1 MKRISM
7 LLVMVLY
14 LYSVSILSL
23 DNKISKISIKES
35 TGRIELNVQ
44 GTQKPTF
51 TVFKLRNPLR
61 LIIDISNASI
71 EGIESPINV
80 NNEIIKQIITSQFE
94 DDINTT
100 SRIML
105 SLKKDG
111 KYSVKS
117 IGNRFVL
124 YLEDSSIS
132 GNRYIV
138 KKKSNYNENDFVKNQ
153 DNKKRDEEIK
163 KIRLKLLKKEQE
175 IKRVENLL
183 RKKEKAISL
192 KESNLEQK
200 NRELNSLKTKL
211 LSLNNSLNK
220 IENLNKNLTNELS
233 KKNNLLKSKDK
244 RIALLDKKLIKN
256 NQKIVSNQKE
266 INSLSKKLNSGKKNS
281 NNLKNK
287 KLTNKINSLLAENKK
302 LKSRSNNMN
311 KNLNRLKIKRDGI
324 AKEKLN
330 IDKKLRKER
339 NNYLSLKQEYLKISN
354 KNTKIENEKKA
365 LLIENKKLKANL
377 NQQSRNNNKLALEKE
392 KRKME
397 NEKKQIENE
406 NLKLKEQLANLIA
419 NQKEIVVKET
429 KISKKNKNT
438 KLNDLKVLKYK
449 NKVVINLN
457 IKDYSGDFEIREL
470 TNPKRI
476 VIDLPNT
483 EMNKNLKR
491 NIAFKDLLLSSIRLG
506 KNNSGSRVVVDI
518 NSNSSIPKY
527 FLKKDKNILKL
538 TLLTNKM
545 VLTNNLIDAETKNDN
560 NYTSVVLKFDDNVKY
575 SLIREDSDLAVIK
588 FFNVKTPERL
598 QNTIEVKNRNSI
610 VRMASIFQSSND
622 TILAVKLQNKSN
634 NNFSLK
640 NNVFVWKFRN
650 VKTNVLVKKESSNI
664 KYLSTQTASYQ
675 ANTTSNST
683 KRKYYGK
690 RISIDFK
697 NADIHDVLE
706 LIADVSKIN
715 IITSDDVS
723 GTVTVRLRNVQWDKA
738 LDVIL
743 KTKGLG
749 KEILGNI
756 IRVAPLTILSKEL
769 QDRIDM
775 ENKKKD
781 NIPLNVRLIPVSYAH
796 AEELVEQVKGILSKR
811 GKVTVD
817 TRTNVLIVK
826 DLAGKLD
833 NAEALIKNLDTETP
847 QVLIEGRIVE
857 ASSSFSTEK
866 GIQWGGGV
874 ELGPK
879 NASQTGLYFPSSIGA
894 VGYKGSDQ
902 WVTNLPATGAE
913 GSGGGISLSLGSVN
927 DSLNLKLR
935 LAAAEAEGKL
945 KIVSS
950 PRISTLDNKEAL
962 IETGVKIPIMTLNA
976 QGVPA
981 SKLIDAKIKLI
992 VTPHIT
998 ADGSIILKVEM
1009 IKEEPDF
1016 SRVNSL
1022 GDPAIISKNAKTEL
1036 LIKDGETAVIGGMYT
1051 KKLSDEEKRVPLL
1064 GSIPVLG
1071 WFFKSTKHT
1080 DERSELLIFITPRII
1095 NRNNTII
1102 NK

>member
-7 LLVMVLY
+7 LLVMSLY
-14 LYSVSILSL
+14 IYSVNLLSL

-35 TGRIELNVQ
+35 TGKVELNVQ

-94 DDINTT
+94 DDINMT

-105 SLKKDG
+105 SLKKDS

-124 YLEDSSIS
+124 YLEDNSIS
-132 GNRYIV
+132 GSRYIV
-138 KKKSNYNENDFVKNQ
+138 KKRTNFIEDEKDI
-153 DNKKRDEEIK
+153 KKEKEIK
-163 KIRLKLLKKEQE
+163 NIQSKLLQKEQE
-175 IKRVENLL
+175 IKRIESLL
-183 RKKEKAISL
+183 KDKEKAISQ
-192 KESNLEQK
+192 KENNLEK
-200 NRELNSLKTKL
+200 RNKELNSLRTELFSLKSSLNRTEELNKSLAFKLNKKDELLKVKDNKISL
-211 LSLNNSLNK
+211 LSG
-220 IENLNKNLTNELS
+220 
-233 KKNNLLKSKDK
+233 
-244 RIALLDKKLIKN
+244 KLVNN
-256 NQKIVSNQKE
+256 NQKIRNNQKE
-266 INSLSKKLNSGKKNS
+266 IDVLSKKLNNGNTNLNSNTKKNKDLKEKL
-281 NNLKNK
+281 NL
-287 KLTNKINSLLAENKK
+287 LLSENKK
-302 LKSRSNNMN
+302 LKSKSIKMTTSLSNL
-311 KNLNRLKIKRDGI
+311 KNGRDTI
-324 AKEKLN
+324 AREKKN
-330 IDKKLRKER
+330 IDKKLRKEKE
-339 NNYLSLKQEYLKISN
+339 NYLSLKKEYSKILN
-354 KNTKIENEKKA
+354 KNTRVEKEKKA
-365 LLIENKKLKANL
+365 LLAENKKLKANL
-377 NQQSRNNNKLALEKE
+377 NSKSNVNNDKL
-392 KRKME
+392 MT
-397 NEKKQIENE
+397 EKKRIENE
-406 NLKLKEQLANLIA
+406 NTKLKKQLASLIA
-419 NQKEIVVKET
+419 NQKETLRKERS
-429 KISKKNKNT
+429 IKNNHKNIR
-438 KLNDLKVLKYK
+438 LNDLKVLKYK
-449 NKVVINLN
+449 NKVVVNLN
-457 IKDYSGDFEIREL
+457 INNYSGDFEIREL
-470 TNPKRI
+470 TSPKRI
-476 VIDLPNT
+476 VVDLPNT
-483 EMNKNLKR
+483 KMNKNLKK
-491 NIAFKDLLLSSIRLG
+491 NIEFKDSLLSAIRLG
-506 KNNSGSRVVVDI
+506 SGNNGSRVVIDI
-518 NSNSSIPKY
+518 NNNNNIPKY

-538 TLLTNKM
+538 TLLTNKK
-545 VLTNNLIDAETKNDN
+545 VLTNNLIDADTKKTKD
-560 NYTSVVLKFDDNVKY
+560 YTSIVLKFDSKVKY
-575 SLIREDSDLAVIK
+575 TLIREDSDLAVIK
-588 FFNVKTPERL
+588 FFNLKTPERL
-598 QNTIEVKNRNSI
+598 QNTMEIKDRDSVVK
-610 VRMASIFQSSND
+610 MASIFQSSND
-622 TILAVKLQNKSN
+622 TILAVKLQHKSDN
-634 NNFSLK
+634 SFTIK
-640 NNVFVWKFRN
+640 NNIFVWKF
-650 VKTNVLVKKESSNI
+650 KTIKNNILVKKESNNI
-664 KYLSTQTASYQ
+664 KYLTTQTASYQ
-675 ANTTSNST
+675 ANVAYGSSP

-715 IITSDDVS
+715 IITSDDVA

-756 IRVAPLTILSKEL
+756 IRVAPLSVLSKEL

-781 NIPLNVRLIPVSYAH
+781 NIPLSVRLIPVSYAH
-796 AEELVEQVKGILSKR
+796 ADELVEQVKGILSKR

-817 TRTNVLIVK
+817 VRTNVLIVK
-826 DLAGKLD
+826 DLVDRLD

-866 GIQWGGGV
+866 GIQWGGGI

-879 NASQTGLYFPSSIGA
+879 NGSQTGLYFPSSIGA
-894 VGYKGSDQ
+894 VGYKGTDN
-902 WVTNLPATGAE
+902 WVTNLPSSGAE
-913 GSGGGISLSLGSVN
+913 AAGGGVSLSLGSVN
-927 DSLNLKLR
+927 DSINLKLR
-935 LAAAEAEGKL
+935 IAAAEAEGKL

-962 IETGVKIPIMTLNA
+962 IETGIKIPIMTLNE

-1016 SRVNSL
+1016 SRVNAL

-1071 WFFKSTKHT
+1071 WFFKSTKHI

>member
-7 LLVMVLY
+7 LLMVVLY
-14 LYSVSILSL
+14 FYSVNILSL

-80 NNEIIKQIITSQFE
+80 NNEVIKQIITSQFE

-138 KKKSNYNENDFVKNQ
+138 KKKSNYNENDFAKSNS
-153 DNKKRDEEIK
+153 DKKRDEEIN
-163 KIRLKLLKKEQE
+163 KIKLKLLEKEQE
-175 IKRVENLL
+175 IKRVEKLL
-183 RKKEKAISL
+183 KEKEKAISQ
-192 KESNLEQK
+192 KENNLEKK
-200 NRELNSLKTKL
+200 NKELNSLKTEL
-211 LSLNNSLNK
+211 LSLKGSLNK
-220 IENLNKNLTNELS
+220 IDTLNKNLTNELNR
-233 KKNNLLKSKDK
+233 KEALLKSKDK
-244 RIALLDKKLIKN
+244 KIGLLSEKL
-256 NQKIVSNQKE
+256 VSNKTKINNNKKE
-266 INSLSKKLNSGKKNS
+266 IEILSKKLNTGKQNS
-281 NNLKNK
+281 DNFDNK
-287 KLTNKINSLLAENKK
+287 ELNNKIHALLAENKK
-302 LKSRSNNMN
+302 LKLQSSRMN
-311 KNLNRLKIKRDGI
+311 KSLNSLKIKRNNI
-324 AKEKLN
+324 ASEKLK
-330 IDKKLRKER
+330 IDKKLKKER
-339 NNYLSLKQEYLKISN
+339 ENYISLKQKYSKMLNRNE
-354 KNTKIENEKKA
+354 KIENEKRA
-365 LLIENKKLKANL
+365 LWAENKKLKANL
-377 NQQSRNNNKLALEKE
+377 SKKNKDNRRLLLEK
-392 KRKME
+392 
-397 NEKKQIENE
+397 EKKQIEIE
-406 NLKLKEQLANLIA
+406 NRKLKEQLANLIA
-419 NQKEIVVKET
+419 NQKEVIAKDVNV
-429 KISKKNKNT
+429 NNRNT

-470 TNPKRI
+470 TSPKRI

-483 EMNKNLKR
+483 KMNRNLKK
-491 NIAFKDLLLSSIRLG
+491 NISFKDTLLSSIRLG
-506 KNNSGSRVVVDI
+506 KNNNGSRVVVDI
-518 NSNSSIPKY
+518 NSGSDIPKY

-538 TLLTNKM
+538 TLLTNQN
-545 VLTNNLIDAETKNDN
+545 VLTNNLIDAEAKNDN
-560 NYTSVVLKFDDNVKY
+560 DFTSVVLKFDNNVKY

-610 VRMASIFQSSND
+610 VKMASVFQSSND
-622 TILAVKLQNKSN
+622 TILAVKLQNKSS

-640 NNVFVWKFRN
+640 DNVFIWKFRN
-650 VKTNVLVKKESSNI
+650 VKPNILVKKESNSI

-675 ANTTSNST
+675 ANATSGNT
-683 KRKYYGK
+683 KKKYYGK

-756 IRVAPLTILSKEL
+756 IRVAPLSVLSKEL
-769 QDRIDM
+769 QNRIDM

-781 NIPLNVRLIPVSYAH
+781 NIPLSVRLIPVSYAH

-826 DLAGKLD
+826 DLSDKLD

-879 NASQTGLYFPSSIGA
+879 NGSQTGLYFPSSIGA

-913 GSGGGISLSLGSVN
+913 GAGGGISLSLGSVN

-1051 KKLSDEEKRVPLL
+1051 KKISDEEKRVPLL